1 MLLKNDFSLKAVS
14 KLMGHAKELITVDV
28 YGDNRNIIPDEIP
41 ELLSYM
47 EDNQAAAEWGRKQAE
62 LIKKGEEITK
72 RLNEKY
78 TPILLA
84 RREQKNV
91 NK

>member
-14 KLMGHAKELITVDV
+14 KLMEHAKELITVDV

-47 EDNQAAAEWGRKQAE
+47 KDNQAAAEWGRKQAE

-84 RREQKNV
+84 RREQKM
-91 NK
+91 

>member
-1 MLLKNDFSLKAVS
+1 MNDRV
-14 KLMGHAKELITVDV
+14 I
-28 YGDNRNIIPDEIP
+28 
-41 ELLSYM
+41 LSEKP

-84 RREQKNV
+84 QKKKKNV
-91 NK
+91 GK

>member
-1 MLLKNDFSLKAVS
+1 MQFFPYRGMEMMNDRVILSE
-14 KLMGHAKELITVDV
+14 KL
-28 YGDNRNIIPDEIP
+28 
-41 ELLSYM
+41 

-62 LIKKGEEITK
+62 LIKKGEEITN

-78 TPILLA
+78 KPILLA
-84 RREQKNV
+84 RRAQKDV